1 VRTNL
6 CGILC
11 GLLCGPLSIDYF
23 ADYSLRTTLDLRTT
37 ACADYFVGYSSART
51 TLRTHCADYCAD
63 CAAGHSVRSRSADS
77 VGSAHLCTPLCTC
90 LNIAPLSLCLSVS
103 LSLCLSVSLFGC
115 LSVSLSLPV
124 PVFVCLC
131 LPRVAPCLSS
141 GVAVQRHTW
150 TMCGRCPLCQIVPG
164 STHAHIHTACV
175 TWDITVPDSQ
185 CHRSRGAVGVGGSAG
200 TQGWNAFP
208 ANDRL
213 QTLATGLPFA
223 SGDGDAGY
231 HRHGES
237 DGQSE
242 RHGTLGIGET
252 DRHPIRAR

>member
-90 LNIAPLSLCLSVS
+90 FEHRFSLCLCVSVSLCLCVS
-103 LSLCLSVSLFGC
+103 LSLYESVPL
-115 LSVSLSLPV
+115 SLSAV
-124 PVFVCLC
+124 SVCPRLC
-131 LPRVAPCLSS
+131 LCLSS
-141 GVAVQRHTW
+141 GSSCR
-150 TMCGRCPLCQIVPG
+150 P
-164 STHAHIHTACV
+164 
-175 TWDITVPDSQ
+175 
-185 CHRSRGAVGVGGSAG
+185 
-200 TQGWNAFP
+200 
-208 ANDRL
+208 
-213 QTLATGLPFA
+213 LPFF
-223 SGDGDAGY
+223 GRTGRRRGPCAGAAPCV
-231 HRHGES
+231 R
-237 DGQSE
+237 
-242 RHGTLGIGET
+242 
-252 DRHPIRAR
+252 